1 MNGILLKMSRM
12 FTEFNQ
18 EEVKKGILNLL
29 LLRFTITI
37 SIKVNIITKKIKL

>member
-1 MNGILLKMSRM
+1 MNGVVLKMSRM

-29 LLRFTITI
+29 LLKFTITN
-37 SIKVNIITKKIKL
+37 IKVNIITKKIKL